1 MAVNKCYIT
10 SCNIPLLLYTN
21 SYIFYRHSQQQDD
34 LTAQHAE
41 EVERLHDQIRRE
53 RGRNTDERCHYERE
67 AEQVRRIANER
78 ANAEIARI
86 KEEEDNKRKV
96 LVKKHQVINIKIR
109 LQQLDICQNF

>member
-1 MAVNKCYIT
+1 MVV
-10 SCNIPLLLYTN
+10 PLLLYTN
-21 SYIFYRHSQQQDD
+21 FYIFYRHSQQQDD
-34 LTAQHAE
+34 LSAQHAE

-78 ANAEIARI
+78 ADAEIARI

-96 LVKKHQVINIKIR
+96 LIKKHQVIKIR
-109 LQQLDICQNF
+109 MLLQQ

>member
-1 MAVNKCYIT
+1 MVCA
-10 SCNIPLLLYTN
+10 LLLYIN
-21 SYIFYRHSQQQDD
+21 LYIFYRHSQQQDD

-96 LVKKHQVINIKIR
+96 LIKKHQVMNMQIR
-109 LQQLDICQNF
+109 LQQLDIKIY

>member
-1 MAVNKCYIT
+1 M
-10 SCNIPLLLYTN
+10 N
-21 SYIFYRHSQQQDD
+21 SYTFYRHSQQQDD

-96 LVKKHQVINIKIR
+96 LIKKHQVIKIEML
-109 LQQLDICQNF
+109 LQQLDICQNKKLFITNIVSTL

>member
-1 MAVNKCYIT
+1 M
-10 SCNIPLLLYTN
+10 N
-21 SYIFYRHSQQQDD
+21 SYTFYRHSQQQDD

-96 LVKKHQVINIKIR
+96 LIKRHQVIKIEMQ
-109 LQQLDICQNF
+109 LQQLDICQNKIPISCQLYEYFCC

>member
-1 MAVNKCYIT
+1 M
-10 SCNIPLLLYTN
+10 N
-21 SYIFYRHSQQQDD
+21 SYTFYRHSQQQDD

-86 KEEEDNKRKV
+86 KEEEDNKIKV
-96 LVKKHQVINIKIR
+96 LIIRQQVIKIEMQL
-109 LQQLDICQNF
+109 LQLYIFFITDIVSTL

>member
-1 MAVNKCYIT
+1 MNFHI
-10 SCNIPLLLYTN
+10 L
-21 SYIFYRHSQQQDD
+21 YRHSQQQDD

-96 LVKKHQVINIKIR
+96 LIKKHQVIKIR
-109 LQQLDICQNF
+109 MLLLQ